1 MTTQSTATAA
11 NGSPKTMAQPF
22 VKGLDGIVAVQTEI
36 SSVDG
41 PNSTLLYRGINIH
54 ELAEQA
60 SYEEV
65 AYLLLNGHL
74 PGRSEL
80 ADFNARLVANRWL
93 PAPLY
98 DLLRTFPRDT
108 VPMEALRVAVS
119 SLSFYDPEIE
129 DISIE
134 ATQRKAVR
142 LIAQL
147 PTLCAAYQRIRSGKE
162 PIAPNPRMSHAA
174 NTLNMLGL
182 STESEFVRALNM
194 YLILLADHGMNAS
207 TFTARVVA
215 STQADLHSSV
225 AAALGALKG
234 PLHGGAAEAT
244 MRTVLEI
251 GEVENADAFVDNV
264 FKTKRKIM
272 GIGHRIYKNGDPR
285 VVHLQKWSRLM
296 GEKNGALK
304 WYEILLEVEKAVLK
318 YRQLYPNVDFFSS
331 TMLYYIGIPV
341 DMFTP
346 MFAASRISGWSA
358 HVIEQYA
365 DNVLIRPQS
374 EFIGPADQHYVPI
387 DQRE

>member
-1 MTTQSTATAA
+1 MSTAEPVVAA
-11 NGSPKTMAQPF
+11 APAKPAF
-22 VKGLDGIVAVQTEI
+22 VKGLDGIVAAQTVL
-36 SSVDG
+36 SSIDG
-41 PNSTLLYRGINIH
+41 QRGILTYRGINIH
-54 ELAEQA
+54 ELAEHA

-65 AYLLLNGHL
+65 VYLLWYGKL
-74 PGRSEL
+74 PNRQEL
-80 ADFNARLVANRWL
+80 ADLEARLAANR
-93 PAPLY
+93 PIPVQIVNI
-98 DLLRTFPRDT
+98 LRQTPNNGI
-108 VPMEALRVAVS
+108 PMVVLRNAVS
-119 SLSFYDPEIE
+119 ALAMFDPEAE
-129 DISIE
+129 DLSPD
-134 ATQRKAVR
+134 ATRRKAER
-142 LIAQL
+142 LTAQMG
-147 PTLCAAYQRIRSGKE
+147 TVMAAYHRIRQGLE
-162 PIAPNPRMSHAA
+162 PIDPDPKLSHTE
-174 NTLNMLGL
+174 NLLYMLTGDQPDPV
-182 STESEFVRALNM
+182 SVKALDL
-194 YLILLADHGMNAS
+194 YQVLLADHGMNAS

-374 EFIGPADQHYVPI
+374 EFIGPPDQHYVPI